1 METTRGFVGSPSGA
15 AAPTEVGML
24 RADVVQEILAR
35 LARGEGVK
43 GIARELGVDRKT
55 VKAWRRRGAWRARPR
70 GARVRGL
77 DRFATF
83 LEQRAPEVGWNGA
96 VLHREL
102 CGLGFTGG
110 YLQVQRYLQPLR
122 AAQRWATLATVRF
135 ETAPG
140 EQAQVDFGQ
149 LRLWIADA
157 LTVAHLFVFTLGYS
171 RRQWARAY
179 PHERLDVLLDGH
191 ERAFQHFGGVPLSCL
206 YDNPRT
212 QVLGRRDGRVLWHP
226 VFEDFARAYGFTPRA
241 CQPYRAQTKGKGES
255 GVKYVKRNAL
265 AGRQFPSWPALNAW
279 LEEWSVTVAD
289 QRVHGTT
296 HERPGERFARETL
309 TPLHERPPYR
319 YERRRQRRVPTD
331 ALVAI
336 AAARYSVPVQYV
348 GTVVEIQET
357 PTHYEIFSGPTRI
370 ARHEKRPRFA
380 VVMEPAHYAGLLRPG
395 RPGPAPTPP
404 QWDPAYRPFGDVEVR
419 DLAVYAALAEVGGGR

>member
-1 METTRGFVGSPSGA
+1 
-15 AAPTEVGML
+15 ML

-255 GVKYVKRNAL
+255 GVKYVKRHAL

-296 HERPGERFARETL
+296 HERPGERFARE
-309 TPLHERPPYR
+309 RPSRRSTSGRPTATSGAGSAASPPMR
-319 YERRRQRRVPTD
+319 SSPSPPPAIPSPCSTWAPSWRSRRRRPT
-331 ALVAI
+331 
-336 AAARYSVPVQYV
+336 
-348 GTVVEIQET
+348 
-357 PTHYEIFSGPTRI
+357 TRSS
-370 ARHEKRPRFA
+370 
-380 VVMEPAHYAGLLRPG
+380 PARPG
-395 RPGPAPTPP
+395 SRAT
-404 QWDPAYRPFGDVEVR
+404 RS
-419 DLAVYAALAEVGGGR
+419 GRASPW